1 MTKLTLFPTTAG
13 ILQGETLAPFLF
25 VIVVD
30 YALPQSVDKLKDQG
44 LKVGRR
50 SGRQSEKFLTDLDY
64 ADDVALIAEHIT
76 AAQALLVSFEE
87 AASKIGLKLNT
98 KKTECMPMNEEPSH
112 SSITSKDGAHIKEVE
127 DFKYLGSY
135 VADSRKDF
143 LARKGQAWKA
153 CNKLLKVWQSGISTT
168 TKVSFFRACVESIL
182 LYGSETWTMKKELL
196 DRLDG
201 TYTRLLMCVK
211 NISWKNHPTKEQI
224 YGELPPISTT
234 VARRR
239 AIFAGHCYRCK
250 DQAISDILLW
260 RLPQSS
266 RGTRPHTYPDTI
278 SRDTGIAF

>member
-1 MTKLTLFPTTAG
+1 M
-13 ILQGETLAPFLF
+13 
-25 VIVVD
+25 
-30 YALPQSVDKLKDQG
+30 
-44 LKVGRR
+44 
-50 SGRQSEKFLTDLDY
+50 
-64 ADDVALIAEHIT
+64 
-76 AAQALLVSFEE
+76 
-87 AASKIGLKLNT
+87 
-98 KKTECMPMNEEPSH
+98 
-112 SSITSKDGAHIKEVE
+112 TSKMH
-127 DFKYLGSY
+127 
-135 VADSRKDF
+135 
-143 LARKGQAWKA
+143 
-153 CNKLLKVWQSGISTT
+153 STT

-278 SRDTGIAF
+278 SRDTGIAFQELGAAMADRTRWNDVTSRISTTVEG